1 MQIRSLLNQI
11 GGRNA
16 ITKWSWVLTIPL
28 AMIVSST
35 YQGLPTFKEVMTW
48 QSIVLAVH
56 VVLGLLMFVG
66 YKFLLPNIYRKPR
79 PLLALSFFALLGTIR
94 GLLLQ
99 FAQEQVGISAGIFAE
114 RMAVNVIGAVVFL
127 SAIAIVVDD
136 FRTDES
142 IVKRLEQA
150 KQTLDGVRK
159 QELSIL
165 KSTEIDLLSGVRQ
178 KIEES
183 LQQETKYANVPKTD
197 LSNFVRDLSHE
208 LYSKKSNLHLSQF
221 QNQNVNHKLSIRE
234 AFVSIKAPQPL
245 VVAVLVELTL
255 LPPVLARFGIVIA
268 LANALFGGMLLFLG
282 ASILRKLPI
291 KNFSPLFQFIWIL
304 LILPTIGFVATLIT
318 GVAISSLRQTFPA
331 GLIGTSLGITAAGI
345 AVSLQSSI
353 QAGRTRRQLSMSEAV
368 TNAARAL
375 ENLNREIDNRNLS
388 VSKFL
393 HGTIQSELIAAFIRE
408 EDPSKAVEK
417 LSNYIQGYENTGK
430 TDAEVTFQEVI
441 KAWSGVLE
449 CSVDIDSKAWDLL
462 RDDLRRSELLIDVV
476 SEGLT
481 NAVRHSSNR
490 EVAIAISLHGGV
502 IKVRITSKGEVKPR
516 VDGGIGLSHLQN
528 RGLSVRL
535 LSEGDS
541 VVLVTN
547 F

>member
-234 AFVSIKAPQPL
+234 AFFSIKAPQPL

-255 LPPVLARFGIVIA
+255 FPPVLARFGIVIA